1 MAAVLMLEG
10 RNSSVEHL
18 GPIFAVREQRRTGNT
33 CKHDPTRKKSGGT
46 LIPEQFPCQSHYLL
60 DHLTMPL
67 YLAWDLCP
75 FRSALLIARLLCRR
89 TRGNQIQHNS
99 APNQHLVA
107 RGVHR
112 RFPRTSYGEVPTLT
126 LRRLHTTQVQHM
138 FNKPRAPEV
147 QGIIEHLA
155 VLRCLSVLK
164 EACHRVLR
172 RFFVQGEAKGSK
184 LLP

>member
-1 MAAVLMLEG
+1 MYNASVLHLGYGTEDACDVPSKMAAVLMLEG

-33 CKHDPTRKKSGGT
+33 GKHDPTRKKSGGT

-60 DHLTMPL
+60 DHLTMLL

-99 APNQHLVA
+99 APKPA
-107 RGVHR
+107 SGC
-112 RFPRTSYGEVPTLT
+112 PRSAQEVPSNFLWRGPHLKVYPTSWG
-126 LRRLHTTQVQHM
+126 
-138 FNKPRAPEV
+138 KEEV
-147 QGIIEHLA
+147 LGVSL
-155 VLRCLSVLK
+155 CS
-164 EACHRVLR
+164 
-172 RFFVQGEAKGSK
+172 F
-184 LLP
+184 

>member
-1 MAAVLMLEG
+1 MYNASVLHLGYGTEDACDVPSKMAAVLMLEG

-112 RFPRTSYGEVPTLT
+112 RFPRTSYGEVPTLNSSGWPWST
-126 LRRLHTTQVQHM
+126 RNRLAEGTCTMQQT
-138 FNKPRAPEV
+138 
-147 QGIIEHLA
+147 
-155 VLRCLSVLK
+155 
-164 EACHRVLR
+164 
-172 RFFVQGEAKGSK
+172 
-184 LLP
+184 

>member
-1 MAAVLMLEG
+1 MPYE
-10 RNSSVEHL
+10 N
-18 GPIFAVREQRRTGNT
+18 RRTGNT

-99 APNQHLVA
+99 APKPA
-107 RGVHR
+107 SGC
-112 RFPRTSYGEVPTLT
+112 PRSAQEVPSNFLWRGPHLKHPTGREPSSFPSPVNGAMP
-126 LRRLHTTQVQHM
+126 RRALPP
-138 FNKPRAPEV
+138 FEIPCFCDRNECYK
-147 QGIIEHLA
+147 LY
-155 VLRCLSVLK
+155 VLVTFLQQSHVTGAQPLK
-164 EACHRVLR
+164 
-172 RFFVQGEAKGSK
+172 
-184 LLP
+184 